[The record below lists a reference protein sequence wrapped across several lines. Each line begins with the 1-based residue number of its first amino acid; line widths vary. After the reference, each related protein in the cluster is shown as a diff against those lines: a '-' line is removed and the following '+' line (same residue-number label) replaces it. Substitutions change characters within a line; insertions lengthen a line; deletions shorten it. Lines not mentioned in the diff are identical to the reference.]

1 MKNIA
6 KKTTSILL
14 LALAISATA
23 TAVGCSGQG
32 NESGSTQISGSN
44 GGWDNRDAVQGYYI
58 QTEFTDEEWDEARSL
73 FTYHPNYEQSCVA
86 WNELILRNNEYAVRD
101 ATEYVYEPGQRYEL
115 TKSFRDLYTGL
126 YFWSTFYGTY
136 TFEGNTVT
144 LSEPER
150 FSFMFEPGAGRP
162 GAAVIGDAGYM
173 LDSTNE
179 YVDNFNGSII
189 NYRHNFGHE
198 AMTVTIDQENFT
210 FKINPVSEDE

>member
-1 MKNIA
+1 MKNSA
-6 KKTTSILL
+6 KKAMAISLA
-14 LALAISATA
+14 ALACGVAATA
-23 TAVGCSGQG
+23 MACG
-32 NESGSTQISGSN
+32 GSQDGEGAIGGSN

-58 QTEFTDEEWDEARSL
+58 QTEFTDAEWEEARSL
-73 FTYHPNYEQSCVA
+73 FTYHPNYEQSCIA

-101 ATEYVYEPGQRYEL
+101 ACDYVYEPGQRYEL

-136 TFEGNTVT
+136 TFEGDTVT

-150 FSFMFEPGAGRP
+150 FSFMFDPGAGRP

-173 LDSTNE
+173 LDASNE

-189 NYRHNFGHE
+189 NYRHNYGHE

-210 FKINPVSEDE
+210 FKINVAAEE

>member
-1 MKNIA
+1 MKNSA
-6 KKTTSILL
+6 KKVMAISLA
-14 LALAISATA
+14 ALACGVAATA
-23 TAVGCSGQG
+23 MACG
-32 NESGSTQISGSN
+32 GSQDGEGTIGGSN

-58 QTEFTDEEWDEARSL
+58 QTEFTDAEWEEARSL
-73 FTYHPNYEQSCVA
+73 FTYHPNYEQSCIA

-101 ATEYVYEPGQRYEL
+101 ACDYVYEPGQRYEL

-136 TFEGNTVT
+136 TFEGDTVT

-162 GAAVIGDAGYM
+162 NAAVIGDAGYM
-173 LDSTNE
+173 LDASNE

-189 NYRHNFGHE
+189 NYRHNYGHE

-210 FKINPVSEDE
+210 FKINVAAEE

>member
-1 MKNIA
+1 MKNSA
-6 KKTTSILL
+6 KKVMAISLA
-14 LALAISATA
+14 ALACGVAATA
-23 TAVGCSGQG
+23 MACG
-32 NESGSTQISGSN
+32 GSQDGEGAIGGSN

-58 QTEFTDEEWDEARSL
+58 QTEFTDAEWEEARSL
-73 FTYHPNYEQSCVA
+73 FTYHPNYEQSCIA

-101 ATEYVYEPGQRYEL
+101 ACDYVYEPGQRYEL

-136 TFEGNTVT
+136 TFEGDTVT

-173 LDSTNE
+173 LDSSNE

-189 NYRHNFGHE
+189 NYRHNYGHE

-210 FKINPVSEDE
+210 FKINVAAEE